1 MNIKNRMRFMA
12 ILGMLVGLL
21 SVVAASRVL
30 LGSMQPSYVVLPAL
44 VIYNLAMGVV
54 SLVAGLGLYAN
65 RLWAG
70 KLSSFI
76 AAGHLIV
83 LLTLTALYL
92 AKHAVAT
99 ESLGAMVFRSAV
111 WLGIAVAAMKTN
123 KAMFRQPQ
131 D

>member
-1 MNIKNRMRFMA
+1 MNTKNRMRLIG
-12 ILGMLVGLL
+12 ILGMFVGLL

-30 LGSMQPSYVVLPAL
+30 LGSMQPSYIVLPAL
-44 VIYNLAMGVV
+44 VIYNLAMGIV
-54 SLVAGLGLYAN
+54 SLVAGIGLYAN

-70 KLSSFI
+70 KLASYI

-83 LLTLTALYL
+83 LITLTAFYL
-92 AKHAVAT
+92 TKNAVAT

-123 KAMFRQPQ
+123 KAMSRPM
-131 D
+131 